1 MRVEIPGYRIIRPI
15 AEGGMASVYLAMQE
29 SLGRNVAIKL
39 LKKFDTPEEAKR
51 FRNEGHIIASL
62 NHRNIITIHDIGVHK
77 DTHFISMEY
86 LEGGDL
92 EERIQS
98 GICPEDA
105 LNLLD
110 VMASCLGFLH
120 HKGIIHRDM
129 KPANILFHT
138 DGTPIL
144 TDFGVARQMEGDL
157 RLTMEGSAVGSPYYL
172 SPEQAECKPLD
183 GRTDIY
189 GLGIILYEML
199 TGDKPY
205 RGGSHI
211 ETILAHL
218 TEPLPSLPPS
228 LECYQE
234 LLEQMIAKNPDERFN
249 SAEEIIEY
257 TRKSR
262 KYKTDDNDSAGSVL
276 AFSGLSG
283 FSNLPDRHKV
293 FNTITS
299 TIRAWFGNTI
309 TRLHRTNHK
318 RLALMATVIAII
330 TASLILVKQP
340 ARQSEGIAGI
350 SDSVAIASTPGATS
364 RSEAEPAEVHPPV
377 TPAGQPMNGQSIN
390 LDTADD
396 KSRKTAYTDTPQT
409 SYTIYPAN
417 KELLRMAQQA
427 LDDYRLTTP
436 EGNNAYYYYRSVLEE
451 DPDNLDAVAGMMKI
465 AAIYANLAEKEINN
479 FRHKKARMYIHRGL
493 SVDPEN
499 SRLRDL
505 ENTNFFSDASERAFG
520 KVKSLFQ

>member
-51 FRNEGHIIASL
+51 FQNEGHIIASL
-62 NHRNIITIHDIGVHK
+62 NHRNIITIYDIGVYK
-77 DTHFISMEY
+77 DSHFISMEY
-86 LEGGDL
+86 FEGGDL
-92 EERIQS
+92 EQRIQS

-105 LNLLD
+105 LDLLD

-120 HKGIIHRDM
+120 QEGIIHRDM

-144 TDFGVARQMEGDL
+144 TDFGVARQLEGDL

-189 GLGIILYEML
+189 GLGIIFYEML
-199 TGDKPY
+199 TGEKPY

-218 TEPLPSLPPS
+218 TEPLPSLPPA

-234 LLEQMIAKNPDERFN
+234 LLEQMIAKNPDERFK

-262 KYKTDDNDSAGSVL
+262 KSKTDDNDSAGSVF

-293 FNTITS
+293 LNTLSS
-299 TIRAWFGNTI
+299 TIRAWFGNTV
-309 TRLHRTNHK
+309 TRLHRASHK
-318 RLALMATVIAII
+318 RLAFMATMAVIIA
-330 TASLILVKQP
+330 ASFILIQQP
-340 ARQSEGIAGI
+340 GKWSEDIANTSG
-350 SDSVAIASTPGATS
+350 SVAIASTPGATA
-364 RSEAEPAEVHPPV
+364 RSEAEPAEVYPSV
-377 TPAGQPMNGQSIN
+377 TPAEQPVNGQSIN
-390 LDTADD
+390 VNTADD

-409 SYTIYPAN
+409 SGTVDPAN
-417 KELLRMAQQA
+417 EELLHMAQQA

-436 EGNNAYYYYRSVLEE
+436 EGNNAYYYYRSILEE

-465 AAIYANLAEKEINN
+465 AAIYANLAEKEINQ
-479 FRHKKARMYIHRGL
+479 FRYKKARMYIHRGL
-493 SVDPEN
+493 SIDPEN